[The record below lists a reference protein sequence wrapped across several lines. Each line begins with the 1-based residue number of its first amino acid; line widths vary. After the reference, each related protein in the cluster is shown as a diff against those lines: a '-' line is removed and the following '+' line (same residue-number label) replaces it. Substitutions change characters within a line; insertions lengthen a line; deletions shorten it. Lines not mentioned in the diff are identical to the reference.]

1 MRELLEVVDLTK
13 IYSEGTEAET
23 FALNGVSFKV
33 PDGDYVAIIGPS
45 GSGKST
51 LMNQIGA
58 LDRPTS
64 GSVILDGVNISELS
78 SSELAEIR
86 NRKIGFVFQSF
97 NLISRIS
104 AVENVE
110 IPLLVTPVS
119 AKERRSRALAM
130 LEKMGLAEKAKKRPN
145 QLSGGEQQRVAV
157 ARSLVNDPKII
168 LGDEPTGNL
177 DTKNTE
183 HVMDIL
189 EQFYKESGKTL
200 ILITHNME
208 VANRAK
214 RIISIRDGK
223 IEKEKTN
230 LYWDTDAQEHF
241 EKFSSRD
248 NT

>member
-1 MRELLEVVDLTK
+1 MLEIEDLTK

-23 FALNGVSFKV
+23 YALKGVSFKI

-64 GSVILDGVNISELS
+64 GKVVIDGVNISELS
-78 SSELAEIR
+78 SAELAEVR
-86 NRKIGFVFQSF
+86 NQKIGFVFQSF
-97 NLISRIS
+97 NLINRIS

-110 IPLLVTPVS
+110 IPLLVTSLSP
-119 AKERRSRALAM
+119 KERRERALNM
-130 LEKMGLAEKAKKRPN
+130 LDKMGLSGKAKKRPN

-157 ARSLVNDPKII
+157 ARALSTDPKII

-177 DTKNTE
+177 DSKNTE
-183 HVMDIL
+183 RVMEIL
-189 EQFYKESGKTL
+189 EQFHREAGKTL
-200 ILITHNME
+200 LLITHNME

-214 RIISIRDGK
+214 RIISIRDGIIEREK
-223 IEKEKTN
+223 INPFWETDRDSQSGQPQKEES
-230 LYWDTDAQEHF
+230 A
-241 EKFSSRD
+241 S
-248 NT
+248 

>member
-1 MRELLEVVDLTK
+1 MLEIVDLTK

-23 FALNGVSFKV
+23 YALKGVSFQV

-64 GSVILDGVNISELS
+64 GKVVIDGVNISELS
-78 SSELAEIR
+78 SSQLAEVR

-97 NLISRIS
+97 NLINRIS

-110 IPLLVTPVS
+110 IPLLVTNMSP
-119 AKERRSRALAM
+119 KERRERALSM
-130 LEKMGLAEKAKKRPN
+130 LEKMGLADKARKRPN

-157 ARSLVNDPKII
+157 ARALSTDPKII

-177 DTKNTE
+177 DSKNTA
-183 HVMDIL
+183 HVMEIL
-189 EQFYKESGKTL
+189 EQFHREAGKTL
-200 ILITHNME
+200 LLITHNME

-214 RIISIRDGK
+214 KIISIRDGL
-223 IEKEKTN
+223 IEREKVN
-230 LYWDTDAQEHF
+230 PFWDTQQPTAFLENDKESAL
-241 EKFSSRD
+241 
-248 NT
+248 

>member
-1 MRELLEVVDLTK
+1 MLEVIDLTK

-23 FALNGVSFKV
+23 LALNGVSFKV

-64 GSVILDGVNISELS
+64 GQVIMDGVNISELS
-78 SSELAEIR
+78 SGQLAEVR
-86 NRKIGFVFQSF
+86 NKKIGFVFQSF
-97 NLISRIS
+97 NLINRIS

-110 IPLLVTPVS
+110 VPLLVTDTPPS
-119 AKERRSRALAM
+119 ERKEKALEM
-130 LEKMGLAEKAKKRPN
+130 LEKMGLKDKANKKPN

-157 ARSLVNDPKII
+157 ARALVNEPKII

-189 EQFYKESGKTL
+189 EQFQREAGKTL
-200 ILITHNME
+200 LLITHNME

-223 IEKEKTN
+223 IEREKLNPFWEYNSKELRPEPSK
-230 LYWDTDAQEHF
+230 DDMIA
-241 EKFSSRD
+241 
-248 NT
+248 

>member
-1 MRELLEVVDLTK
+1 MLEVYDLTK

-23 FALNGVSFKV
+23 FALNGVTFKI

-64 GSVILDGVNISELS
+64 GRVVIDGVNISELS
-78 SSELAEIR
+78 SAQLAEVR
-86 NRKIGFVFQSF
+86 NQKIGFVFQSF
-97 NLISRIS
+97 NLINRIS

-110 IPLLVTPVS
+110 IPLLVTKMTS
-119 AKERRSRALAM
+119 KDRRERAASM
-130 LEKMGLAEKAKKRPN
+130 LEKMGLADKVNKRPN

-157 ARSLVNDPKII
+157 ARALSNDPKII

-177 DTKNTE
+177 DSKNTE
-183 HVMDIL
+183 RVMDIL
-189 EQFYKESGKTL
+189 EQFHKEEGKTL
-200 ILITHNME
+200 VLITHNME

-223 IEKEKTN
+223 LEREKEN
-230 LYWDTDAQEHF
+230 PFWDSGFQSTRDAA
-241 EKFSSRD
+241 
-248 NT
+248 

>member
-1 MRELLEVVDLTK
+1 LLEVVNLTK

-64 GSVILDGVNISELS
+64 GEVILDGVNISGLS
-78 SSELAEIR
+78 SAELAELR

-97 NLISRIS
+97 NLINRIS

-110 IPLLVTPVS
+110 IPLLVTSTPS
-119 AKERRSRALAM
+119 SERRERALEM
-130 LEKMGLAEKAKKRPN
+130 LQKMGLRDKANKKPN

-157 ARSLVNDPKII
+157 ARALVNDPEII

-177 DTKNTE
+177 DSNNTG

-189 EQFYKESGKTL
+189 EQFHKESGKTL

-208 VANRAK
+208 VANRAN

-223 IEKEKTN
+223 IEKEKVN
-230 LYWDTDAQEHF
+230 LFWDYGGDDSKKE
-241 EKFSSRD
+241 SGG
-248 NT
+248 

>member
-1 MRELLEVVDLTK
+1 LLEVIDLTK
-13 IYSEGTEAET
+13 VYFEGTEAQT
-23 FALNGVSFKV
+23 FALNGISFKV

-64 GSVILDGVNISELS
+64 GQVILDGVNISELTS
-78 SSELAEIR
+78 AELAEIR

-97 NLISRIS
+97 NLINRIS
-104 AVENVE
+104 ALENVE
-110 IPLLVTPVS
+110 IPLLVTSISSKVR
-119 AKERRSRALAM
+119 KEKALE
-130 LEKMGLAEKAKKRPN
+130 LLGKMGLAQKANKRPN

-157 ARSLVNDPKII
+157 ARALVNDPEII

-177 DTKNTE
+177 DSKNTE

-189 EQFYKESGKTL
+189 EQFHKESRKTL

-223 IEKEKTN
+223 IEKEKVN
-230 LYWDTDAQEHF
+230 LFWDYNTE
-241 EKFSSRD
+241 EKEEER
-248 NT
+248 N

>member
-1 MRELLEVVDLTK
+1 MLEVVDLTK

-23 FALNGVSFKV
+23 VALDGVSFKV
-33 PDGDYVAIIGPS
+33 PDGDYIAIIGPS

-64 GSVILDGVNISELS
+64 GRVVIDGVNISELS
-78 SSELAEIR
+78 SAQLAEIR
-86 NRKIGFVFQSF
+86 NQKIGFVFQSF
-97 NLISRIS
+97 NLINRIS

-110 IPLLVTPVS
+110 IPLLVTSMSP
-119 AKERRSRALAM
+119 KHRRERAIAM
-130 LEKMGLAEKAKKRPN
+130 LEQMGLGNKVNKRPN

-157 ARSLVNDPKII
+157 ARALANDPKII

-183 HVMDIL
+183 HVMEIL
-189 EQFYKESGKTL
+189 EQFHRDVGKTL
-200 ILITHNME
+200 VLITHNME

-223 IEKEKTN
+223 IEREKDNPFWDYQHGEPNGSLTKE
-230 LYWDTDAQEHF
+230 DVV
-241 EKFSSRD
+241 
-248 NT
+248 

>member
-1 MRELLEVVDLTK
+1 MLEIVDLTK

-23 FALNGVSFKV
+23 FALNGVSFHV

-45 GSGKST
+45 GSGKTT

-64 GSVILDGVNISELS
+64 GRVVIDGVNISELS
-78 SSELAEIR
+78 SAELAEVR
-86 NRKIGFVFQSF
+86 NQKIGFVFQSF
-97 NLISRIS
+97 NLINRIS

-110 IPLLVTPVS
+110 IPLLVTNMSP
-119 AKERRSRALAM
+119 KERRERAIAM
-130 LEKMGLAEKAKKRPN
+130 LEKMGLGNKVNKKPN

-157 ARSLVNDPKII
+157 ARALSNDPKII

-177 DTKNTE
+177 DTKNTQR
-183 HVMDIL
+183 VMEIL
-189 EQFYKESGKTL
+189 EQFHKEAGKTL
-200 ILITHNME
+200 LLITHNME

-223 IEKEKTN
+223 IEREKINPFWESSQEMPIGSTKEN
-230 LYWDTDAQEHF
+230 AA
-241 EKFSSRD
+241 
-248 NT
+248 

>member
-1 MRELLEVVDLTK
+1 MLEVDDLTK

-64 GSVILDGVNISELS
+64 GRVIIDGVNISELTS
-78 SSELAEIR
+78 AQLAEIR
-86 NRKIGFVFQSF
+86 NQKIGFVFQSF
-97 NLISRIS
+97 NLINRIS

-110 IPLLVTPVS
+110 IPLLVTKVS
-119 AKERRSRALAM
+119 AKDRRDRALSM
-130 LEKMGLAEKAKKRPN
+130 LQKMGLGEKAYKRPN

-157 ARSLVNDPKII
+157 ARALSNDPRII

-177 DTKNTE
+177 DSKNTE
-183 HVMDIL
+183 RVMEIL
-189 EQFYKESGKTL
+189 EQFQRESNKTL
-200 ILITHNME
+200 VLITHNME

-223 IEKEKTN
+223 IEREKEN
-230 LYWDTDAQEHF
+230 PFWDSGYHSSTGPTEDAA
-241 EKFSSRD
+241 
-248 NT
+248 

>member
-1 MRELLEVVDLTK
+1 MLEVVDLTK
-13 IYSEGTEAET
+13 VYAEGTEAET
-23 FALNGVSFKV
+23 FALRGVSFQI

-64 GSVILDGVNISELS
+64 GRVVIDGVNISELS
-78 SSELAEIR
+78 SADLAEIR
-86 NRKIGFVFQSF
+86 NQKIGFVFQSF
-97 NLISRIS
+97 NLINRIS

-110 IPLLVTPVS
+110 IPLLVTNISP
-119 AKERRSRALAM
+119 KERKERAIAM
-130 LEKMGLAEKAKKRPN
+130 LEKMGLGNKVNKRPN

-157 ARSLVNDPKII
+157 ARALCNDPKII

-177 DTKNTE
+177 DSKNTE
-183 HVMDIL
+183 RVMEIL
-189 EQFYKESGKTL
+189 EQFHKEAGKTL
-200 ILITHNME
+200 LLITHNME

-223 IEKEKTN
+223 IEREKENPFWEYQQMNAAGEEKAN
-230 LYWDTDAQEHF
+230 EDAA
-241 EKFSSRD
+241 
-248 NT
+248 

>member
-1 MRELLEVVDLTK
+1 MLEIYDLTK

-64 GSVILDGVNISELS
+64 GRVVIDGVNISELS
-78 SSELAEIR
+78 SAQLAEIR
-86 NRKIGFVFQSF
+86 NQKIGFVFQSF
-97 NLISRIS
+97 NLINRIS
-104 AVENVE
+104 AAENVE
-110 IPLLVTPVS
+110 IPLLVTKMS
-119 AKERRSRALAM
+119 AKDRRERSISM
-130 LEKMGLAEKAKKRPN
+130 LEKMGLANKVNKRPN

-157 ARSLVNDPKII
+157 ARALATDPKII

-177 DTKNTE
+177 DSKNTE
-183 HVMDIL
+183 KVMEIL
-189 EQFYKESGKTL
+189 EQFHREAGKTL
-200 ILITHNME
+200 LLITHNME

-223 IEKEKTN
+223 IEREKEN
-230 LYWDTDAQEHF
+230 PFWEDSGYH
-241 EKFSSRD
+241 SSSGSSEMAA
-248 NT
+248 

>member
-1 MRELLEVVDLTK
+1 MLEIVDLTK

-23 FALNGVSFKV
+23 YALKGVSFSV

-64 GSVILDGVNISELS
+64 GRVVIDGVNISELS
-78 SSELAEIR
+78 SADLAEIR
-86 NRKIGFVFQSF
+86 NQKIGFVFQSF
-97 NLISRIS
+97 NLINRIS

-110 IPLLVTPVS
+110 IPLLVTNISPR
-119 AKERRSRALAM
+119 ERRDRALSM
-130 LEKMGLAEKAKKRPN
+130 LEKMGLRGKEKKRPN

-157 ARSLVNDPKII
+157 ARALCNDPKII

-183 HVMDIL
+183 RVMEIL
-189 EQFYKESGKTL
+189 EQFHREEGKTL
-200 ILITHNME
+200 VLITHNME

-223 IEKEKTN
+223 IEREKINPFWEEGKEMPI
-230 LYWDTDAQEHF
+230 AQTKE
-241 EKFSSRD
+241 ESAA
-248 NT
+248 

>member
-1 MRELLEVVDLTK
+1 MLEIEDLTK

-23 FALNGVSFKV
+23 YALKGVSFSV

-64 GSVILDGVNISELS
+64 GRVLIDGVNISELS
-78 SSELAEIR
+78 SAELAEVR
-86 NRKIGFVFQSF
+86 NEKIGFVFQSF
-97 NLISRIS
+97 NLINRIS

-110 IPLLVTPVS
+110 IPLLVTKMSPRD
-119 AKERRSRALAM
+119 RRDRALEM
-130 LEKMGLAEKAKKRPN
+130 LAKMGLAEKAHKRPN

-157 ARSLVNDPKII
+157 ARALSTDPKII

-177 DTKNTE
+177 DSKNTE
-183 HVMDIL
+183 RVMEIL
-189 EQFYKESGKTL
+189 EQFHREAGKTL
-200 ILITHNME
+200 LLITHNME

-214 RIISIRDGK
+214 RIISIRDGL
-223 IEKEKTN
+223 IEHEKLN
-230 LYWDTDAQEHF
+230 PFWEVNQDPPAV
-241 EKFSSRD
+241 K
-248 NT
+248 

>member
-1 MRELLEVVDLTK
+1 MLEIYDLTK

-64 GSVILDGVNISELS
+64 GRVVIDGVNISELS
-78 SSELAEIR
+78 SAQLAEIR
-86 NRKIGFVFQSF
+86 NQKIGFVFQSF
-97 NLISRIS
+97 NLINRIS
-104 AVENVE
+104 ATENVE
-110 IPLLVTPVS
+110 IPLLVTKMS
-119 AKERRSRALAM
+119 AKDRRERAISM
-130 LEKMGLAEKAKKRPN
+130 LEKMGLANKVNKRPN

-157 ARSLVNDPKII
+157 ARALATDPKII

-177 DTKNTE
+177 DSKNTE
-183 HVMDIL
+183 KVMEIL
-189 EQFYKESGKTL
+189 EQFHREAGKTL
-200 ILITHNME
+200 LLITHNME

-223 IEKEKTN
+223 IEREKEN
-230 LYWDTDAQEHF
+230 PFWEDSGSD
-241 EKFSSRD
+241 SSD
-248 NT
+248 GSSEMAA

>member
-1 MRELLEVVDLTK
+1 MLEIEDLTK

-23 FALNGVSFKV
+23 YALKGVSFEV

-64 GSVILDGVNISELS
+64 GKVIIDGVNISQLS
-78 SSELAEIR
+78 SAELAEIR
-86 NRKIGFVFQSF
+86 NQKIGFVFQSF
-97 NLISRIS
+97 NLINRIS

-110 IPLLVTPVS
+110 IPLLVTKMSPRD
-119 AKERRSRALAM
+119 RRERALEM
-130 LEKMGLAEKAKKRPN
+130 LRKMGLAEKAHKRPN

-157 ARSLVNDPKII
+157 ARALSTDPKII

-177 DTKNTE
+177 DSKNTAR
-183 HVMDIL
+183 VMEIL
-189 EQFYKESGKTL
+189 EQFHRESGKTL
-200 ILITHNME
+200 LLITHNME

-214 RIISIRDGK
+214 RIISIRDGL
-223 IEKEKTN
+223 IEREKVN
-230 LYWDTDAQEHF
+230 PFWEENQDPPVEMKKDQ
-241 EKFSSRD
+241 D
-248 NT
+248 NSE

>member
-1 MRELLEVVDLTK
+1 MLEVVDLTK
-13 IYSEGTEAET
+13 TYAEGTEAET
-23 FALNGVSFKV
+23 FALKGVTFTV

-64 GSVILDGVNISELS
+64 GRVVIDGINISELS
-78 SSELAEIR
+78 SAELAEVR

-97 NLISRIS
+97 NLINRIS

-110 IPLLVTPVS
+110 IPLLVTKISPR
-119 AKERRSRALAM
+119 ERRDRAISM
-130 LEKMGLAEKAKKRPN
+130 LEKMGLGNKVNKRPN

-157 ARSLVNDPKII
+157 ARALATDPRII

-177 DTKNTE
+177 DSKNTE
-183 HVMDIL
+183 RVMEIL
-189 EQFYKESGKTL
+189 EQFHRESGKTL
-200 ILITHNME
+200 VLITHNME

-214 RIISIRDGK
+214 RIISIRDGV
-223 IEKEKTN
+223 IEKEKEN
-230 LYWDTDAQEHF
+230 PFWGSGLN
-241 EKFSSRD
+241 SSVGSAA
-248 NT
+248 